1 MSTFTLHLHSMTA
14 ARTVPGVRSLVAR
27 DASGSF
33 GIQAGHEDFMTALEF
48 GLALYRTGA
57 DDWQYLALPGG
68 ILRVAAGAVWL
79 FTRRYL
85 EDRDYRRLGG
95 ELERQLRAEEEALRE
110 TRLSLQQ
117 MEQHLLRRLWELEQ
131 RGSPA

>member
-1 MSTFTLHLHSMTA
+1 MNAFILHLHSLTA
-14 ARTVPGVRSLVAR
+14 ARILPGVRSLVAR

-48 GLALYRTGA
+48 GLARYRTGVG
-57 DDWQYLALPGG
+57 DWQYLALPGG

-85 EDRDYRRLGG
+85 EDSDYRRLGG
-95 ELERQLRAEEEALRE
+95 EIERELRAEEEALRQ
-110 TRLSLQQ
+110 TRMSLQQ
-117 MEQHLLRRLWELEQ
+117 MEQQLLRRLWELEQ
-131 RGSPA
+131 RGRPA

>member
-14 ARTVPGVRSLVAR
+14 ARTVTGVRSLVAR

-48 GLALYRTGA
+48 GLARYRTGA

-117 MEQHLLRRLWELEQ
+117 MEQQLLRRLWELEQ

>member
-48 GLALYRTGA
+48 GLARYRTGA

-68 ILRVAAGAVWL
+68 ILRVAAGAGS
-79 FTRRYL
+79 RGPPGS
-85 EDRDYRRLGG
+85 GG
-95 ELERQLRAEEEALRE
+95 
-110 TRLSLQQ
+110 
-117 MEQHLLRRLWELEQ
+117 
-131 RGSPA
+131 

>member
-14 ARTVPGVRSLVAR
+14 ARAVTGVRSLVAR

-48 GLALYRTGA
+48 GLARYRTGA

-110 TRLSLQQ
+110 TRVSLQQ

-131 RGSPA
+131 RGSLA

>member
-1 MSTFTLHLHSMTA
+1 MNAFTLHLHSLTA
-14 ARTVPGVRSLVAR
+14 ARILPGVRSLVAR

-48 GLALYRTGA
+48 GLARYRTGVG
-57 DDWQYLALPGG
+57 DWQYLALPGG

-85 EDRDYRRLGG
+85 EDSDYRRLGG
-95 ELERQLRAEEEALRE
+95 EIERELRAEEEALRQ
-110 TRLSLQQ
+110 TRMSLQQ
-117 MEQHLLRRLWELEQ
+117 MEQQLLRRLWELEQ
-131 RGSPA
+131 RGRPA